1 MFSNISQFINV
12 QRRKGQIISSS
23 AHVYRINITNS
34 KLFFKSKLAARF
46 KCQYNNII
54 GSLWVYVI
62 EFDGFYFSKNLS
74 ILLLLFWW
82 LFREMFTMR
91 VAIFFSVL
99 SRSGPLGYFWHF
111 VAGKQFVSVYV
122 FYYTLW
128 LLLYFPS
135 NDNNIVRNYE
145 CFVCVS
151 QLIRVINGTIETQWD
166 RTVKRME
173 FNIPS
178 CASNRGQLSQMRIYM
193 NKVKYWWFFCNLIF
207 QVYKLMKM
215 MIDAGNLVQE
225 LLYDFAQ
232 NGDCFPESR
241 IRYFTVVFFHLI
253 LFIFSLLFFPSS
265 VFQSAIVLQALRL
278 TNRIFYLTVISLS
291 GRVFNSIK

>member
-1 MFSNISQFINV
+1 MGLRHRIWWFLFFQKFIDMV
-12 QRRKGQIISSS
+12 IIILMIIS
-23 AHVYRINITNS
+23 
-34 KLFFKSKLAARF
+34 K
-46 KCQYNNII
+46 
-54 GSLWVYVI
+54 
-62 EFDGFYFSKNLS
+62 
-74 ILLLLFWW
+74 
-82 LFREMFTMR
+82 MFTMR
-91 VAIFFSVL
+91 AAIFFSTFSVG
-99 SRSGPLGYFWHF
+99 SVGYFWQF

-166 RTVKRME
+166 RAVKRME

-178 CASNRGQLSQMRIYM
+178 CASNREQLSQMRIYM

-215 MIDAGNLVQE
+215 MIDAGNLVQ
-225 LLYDFAQ
+225 
-232 NGDCFPESR
+232 SR
-241 IRYFTVVFFHLI
+241 ARVTLWFCTKWWLFSGISHSWFHRSIFSFNIVFFR
-253 LFIFSLLFFPSS
+253 FCFSLRLFFRA
-265 VFQSAIVLQALRL
+265 QL
-278 TNRIFYLTVISLS
+278 FYKRCVSQTAYFI
-291 GRVFNSIK
+291 

>member
-1 MFSNISQFINV
+1 MGLRHRIWWFLFFQKFIDIV
-12 QRRKGQIISSS
+12 IIILMIISKILRSLS
-23 AHVYRINITNS
+23 
-34 KLFFKSKLAARF
+34 F
-46 KCQYNNII
+46 
-54 GSLWVYVI
+54 GSV
-62 EFDGFYFSKNLS
+62 
-74 ILLLLFWW
+74 
-82 LFREMFTMR
+82 
-91 VAIFFSVL
+91 
-99 SRSGPLGYFWHF
+99 GYFWHF

-241 IRYFTVVFFHLI
+241 IHDFTVVFFHLI
-253 LFIFSLLFFPSS
+253 LFFFRFCFPFVCFSKRNCFTSVASHKPHILFNCNFTLGTS
-265 VFQSAIVLQALRL
+265 FQQ
-278 TNRIFYLTVISLS
+278 YK
-291 GRVFNSIK
+291 IKLKQWLM